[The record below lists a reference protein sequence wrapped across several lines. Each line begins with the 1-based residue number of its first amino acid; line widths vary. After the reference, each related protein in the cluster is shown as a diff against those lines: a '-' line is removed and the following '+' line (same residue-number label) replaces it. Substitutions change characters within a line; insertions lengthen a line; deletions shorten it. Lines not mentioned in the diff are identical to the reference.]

1 MKEIKKALKHEN
13 KNDHTVSLAF
23 SKNQKVNLIFYY
35 YDIDKNNY
43 LDYNEVKKILT
54 DAYGMTSDYDAKW
67 FLSQLDSNFDQKLSW

>member
-1 MKEIKKALKHEN
+1 M
-13 KNDHTVSLAF
+13 SLAF